1 MVLALN
7 MSSFNVS
14 NKKSMFSYDPTRK
27 ALPFEVEV
35 EVKFN
40 NIALTVDDWK
50 KGHKLVIIWQA

>member
-7 MSSFNVS
+7 RSSFNVS
-14 NKKSMFSYDPTRK
+14 NKMFSYDPTRK

-40 NIALTVDDWK
+40 NKALTVDD
-50 KGHKLVIIWQA
+50 